1 MRRAPL
7 IEYNLQVLGN
17 QFKAVSYKSE
27 EFNRLPQRIEV
38 QITLENSAILII
50 PIVEKYCL
58 ILHQAGGIF

>member
-1 MRRAPL
+1 VRRVL
-7 IEYNLQVLGN
+7 LFQYNLQVLGN

-27 EFNRLPQRIEV
+27 EFNSLPQRIEV
-38 QITLENSAILII
+38 QFTLENSTILII